1 MVITHIV
8 AANCDDPPTGEPPP
22 RLRRWGY
29 WSSLKSKILIM
40 CLMFSKE

>member
-22 RLRRWGY
+22 
-29 WSSLKSKILIM
+29 
-40 CLMFSKE
+40 